1 VFRPAGGIVARLGA
15 PAALPVALGVLAF
28 ALGVALVAADR
39 RAVGIAAF
47 VVAASCGVAA
57 AHGLRQERDVL
68 QRRWDGLIA
77 VSSEWY
83 WEMDAELRFTAFS
96 ANVEAVTGSRIAS
109 VVGRKRAEIADEA
122 TRASATWQSHL
133 ADLAARRPFRDFAY
147 VHRRTDGEL
156 RHFLISGNPVFDRA
170 GQFRGY
176 CGNGRDVTE
185 LKAREAAL
193 LRAETRL
200 ADAIEGMSD
209 GFLLWDADDRLVVS
223 NSAVARVDPLAAAI
237 LAPGITFEQ
246 FLRRRIASGAIAD
259 AVGREEEVVR
269 ERIAWHRQQSG
280 VPIVQRMA
288 DGRWI
293 RVAQHRTRDG
303 GVVSVRSD
311 ITAIKERE
319 DELTRAK
326 NQAEAANFAKS
337 QFLATMS
344 HELRTPLNAIIG
356 FSDMLLNEV
365 YGPLGAPR
373 YAGYAAD
380 IKASGHH
387 LLALITDILDMSR
400 IEAGRYELSPERMA
414 LPDLLE
420 ESLRM
425 VRGRAEEHGIAL
437 GVLIEPG
444 LPAISADRRAVKQ
457 ILLNLLSNALKFT
470 GDGGRVTLGARATQ
484 DAGIAVAVA
493 DTGAGIAP
501 DHLARIFEPFQ
512 HVNASVSRASQGAG
526 LGLSICKRL
535 ADLNGLD
542 LAVASTLG
550 EGTTV
555 TLTFPREQ
563 AAGAPAST
571 PDASTP
577 DASAA

>member
-1 VFRPAGGIVARLGA
+1 VTHEPAGVDPPAYRPAGSARAHRGA
-15 PAALPVALGVLAF
+15 AVVPSMALSALAF
-28 ALGVALVAADR
+28 AAGVGCVVAGLTLA
-39 RAVGIAAF
+39 AIAAF
-47 VVAASCGVAA
+47 AIALAAGAVAALAVWRELDA
-57 AHGLRQERDVL
+57 L
-68 QRRWDGLIA
+68 QRRWDGMIA

-96 ANVEAVTGSRIAS
+96 ANVEAITGSRIAS
-109 VVGRKRAEIADEA
+109 VLGRSREQIADAAVRATEA
-122 TRASATWQSHL
+122 WQRHL

-147 VHRRTDGEL
+147 VHRRADGEL
-156 RHFLISGNPVFDRA
+156 RHFLISGNPIFDRA
-170 GQFRGY
+170 GRFRGY
-176 CGNGRDVTE
+176 CGNGRDVTDGRS
-185 LKAREAAL
+185 REAAL

-237 LAPGITFEQ
+237 LTPGVTFEE

-259 AVGREEEVVR
+259 AVGREEEVIR
-269 ERIAWHRQQSG
+269 ERIAWHRAESG
-280 VPIVQRMA
+280 QPIVQRMA

-293 RVAQHRTRDG
+293 RVVQHRTRDG
-303 GVVSVRSD
+303 GVVSIRSD
-311 ITAIKERE
+311 ITAIKDHEG
-319 DELTRAK
+319 ELMRAK

-365 YGPLGAPR
+365 YGPLGALR

-380 IKASGHH
+380 IKASGQH

-400 IEAGRYELSPERMA
+400 IEAGRYELAPER
-414 LPDLLE
+414 LPLAELLE

-437 GVLIEPG
+437 AAAIEPG
-444 LPAISADRRAVKQ
+444 LVAITADRRAVKQ

-470 GDGGRVTLGARATQ
+470 ADGGRVTVSARTAP
-484 DAGIAVAVA
+484 DAGIAIVVA
-493 DTGAGIAP
+493 DTGAGIPA
-501 DHLARIFEPFQ
+501 DRLARIFEPFQ
-512 HVNASVSRASQGAG
+512 HVNASVSQASQGAG

-535 ADLNGLD
+535 ADLHGLD
-542 LAVASTLG
+542 LAIASALG

-555 TLTFPREQ
+555 ILTFPHAR
-563 AAGAPAST
+563 A
-571 PDASTP
+571 
-577 DASAA
+577 ASAA